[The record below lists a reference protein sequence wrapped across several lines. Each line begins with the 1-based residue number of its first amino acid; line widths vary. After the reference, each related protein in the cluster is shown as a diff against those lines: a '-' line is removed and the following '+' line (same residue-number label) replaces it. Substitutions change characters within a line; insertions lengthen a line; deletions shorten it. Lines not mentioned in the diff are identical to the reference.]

1 MALEQQVNGIN
12 SLLDILKDEDFSN
25 LYKTD
30 APAQAWN
37 NLTNDEIQES
47 TESTLNLLQE
57 AIDNGLIASIPFNL
71 LNGINTHL
79 NKFNQQ
85 FQAIKILQPAQVTN
99 QHHAPLN
106 QIQAIDGQLRTSG
119 IYSILKLG
127 PDIDQKKI
135 LIEEQ
140 VQAATKSASE
150 LDKLTTQVRGLLDP
164 AVAGAL
170 SNAFDV
176 RRQSVSNQ
184 KWFWFLMLVIS
195 GAISIWLSLDIT
207 EFITNIFE
215 RAEETKTNVSAI
227 WFLRLLLLIP
237 AYFFIAFSVSQFLR
251 ERHYEESYAH
261 KSSIAQTLPSYSEL
275 IASAEVKDEITSSAT
290 RVVFTPPFTLKDNNQ
305 PKKGFVASELKD
317 IAEIFN
323 AVKLPKSE

>member
-1 MALEQQVNGIN
+1 MALEEHINGIN
-12 SLLDILKDEDFSN
+12 SLLDILKDDDFSN
-25 LYKTD
+25 LYRTE
-30 APAQAWN
+30 APTQAWSG
-37 NLTNDEIQES
+37 LTSDEIRDSVED
-47 TESTLNLLQE
+47 TLGLLRE

-71 LNGINTHL
+71 LSAINTHL
-79 NKFNQQ
+79 NKFNQL
-85 FQAIKILQPAQVTN
+85 FQSVKALDPSQLSN
-99 QHHAPLN
+99 QHHNPLN
-106 QIQAIDGQLRTSG
+106 QLQAVDSQLRASG

-127 PDIDQKKI
+127 PDIDQKKT
-135 LIEEQ
+135 LIENQ
-140 VQAATKSASE
+140 VQAATKAASE
-150 LDKLTTQVRGLLDP
+150 LDKLTNQVRALLDP

-176 RRQSVSNQ
+176 RRKSVSKQ
-184 KWFWFLMLVIS
+184 KWFWFIMLLIS
-195 GAISIWLSLDIT
+195 GGISIWLSLDVT
-207 EFITNIFE
+207 DFITNIFKT
-215 RAEETKTNVSAI
+215 AGETKTNVGFV

-290 RVVFTPPFTLKDNNQ
+290 KVVFTPPYSTNTEKR
-305 PKKGFVASELKD
+305 PKKGLVASELKD

-323 AVKLPKSE
+323 AVKLPKGE